1 YGEDVYIMELKKAPA
16 EKALQQIREKG
27 YGEKYRGKNLYY
39 VGIEIDTE
47 QRNLKGYRI
56 EQSAPAV

>member
-1 YGEDVYIMELKKAPA
+1 MELKKAPA
-16 EKALQQIREKG
+16 EKALQQIREKE

-56 EQSAPAV
+56 EQSTPAV